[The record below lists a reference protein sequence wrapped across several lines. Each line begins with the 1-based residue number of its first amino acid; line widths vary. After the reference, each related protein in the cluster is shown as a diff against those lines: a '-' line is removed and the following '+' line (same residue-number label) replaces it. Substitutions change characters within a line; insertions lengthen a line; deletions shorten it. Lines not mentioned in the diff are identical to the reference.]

1 MGDVV
6 ELRDIDENLFK
17 VGFISLF
24 SQYWDEAN
32 NLRCF
37 GGALV
42 LAYLYANN

>member
-1 MGDVV
+1 MGDVA

-24 SQYWDEAN
+24 YQYWDEAN

-37 GGALV
+37 YGALV
-42 LAYLYANN
+42 LAYLCAND